1 MPVAVLSGYESRIGA
16 AKPSC
21 SKSGSHMKTQ
31 GDSTSLDLNLLTL
44 SRQHCCLAGSYLEGG
59 YGCASGSSLSCRDRA
74 VEEARALAAA
84 EAEVALAAAEA
95 QHAAQLSELQADLSR
110 LRSSTQRSS
119 YLAEDPEVCNKCL
132 VFSIQKMQNSDRPQC
147 RMSCVGQQ
155 AA

>member
-21 SKSGSHMKTQ
+21 SESGSHMKTQ

-44 SRQHCCLAGSYLEGG
+44 SRQHCCLAGSYLEEG

-132 VFSIQKMQNSDRPQC
+132 VFS
-147 RMSCVGQQ
+147 V
-155 AA
+155 